1 MANRLRRFAVA
12 CNRLGILVAE
22 LGLLA
27 LMLLTGYAVIARYVF
42 KSPSVH
48 AIELSVYLLLVIAWV
63 SIGWVHREDRHVSME
78 ALNTRLTPRLKRA
91 SNIVSQVTVLLFCA
105 VLVGAGAYG
114 AWTSYLRDYRSTSL
128 LEFPL
133 WIPYALI
140 PIGGVL
146 LALMALARLGER
158 GDAGGAAEIGGRRT
172 DGPTDGR

>member
-12 CNRLGILVAE
+12 CNRLGILIAE

-48 AIELSVYLLLVIAWV
+48 AIEWSVYLLLVISWV

-78 ALNTRLTPRLKRA
+78 ALNTRLSPRLKRA
-91 SNIVSQVTVLLFCA
+91 SNLVSQVTVLVFCA
-105 VLVGAGAYG
+105 VLVGAGSYG
-114 AWTSYLRDYRSTSL
+114 AWTSYLRNYRSTSL

-140 PIGGVL
+140 PIGGAL
-146 LALMALARLGER
+146 LALVALARLGDRFDGEGV
-158 GDAGGAAEIGGRRT
+158 GDGAGPENGNAT
-172 DGPTDGR
+172 DGL